1 MNLFVSRDKK
11 PSHETNLFV
20 SWDGFYDL
28 IALFWQTLY
37 QNNRSY
43 LQNAI

>member
-11 PSHETNLFV
+11 TVPRDKFIRFV
-20 SWDGFYDL
+20 GGFYDL